1 MKPRSKRNRKRPRS
15 NAHGLKEDPIYET
28 IIRPLELDGKPIG
41 THKWLRLIKP
51 YPYTYST
58 FAKGRWEGRT
68 ILDVYSTEF
77 GSYPKSYYET
87 AIRQGR
93 ILVSDEKVSTSYIVK
108 GGDVLSHTVH
118 RHEPGVAVHSNI
130 EPHVKIIGGELYPSN
145 GSSYSPF
152 CEVHGMIFRIEL
164 NAPTVAFHIL

>member
-15 NAHGLKEDPIYET
+15 NVNGLKEDPIYET
-28 IIRPLELDGKPIG
+28 VVRELELDGKPIAG

-51 YPYTYST
+51 YPYTFST

-68 ILDVYSTEF
+68 IIDVYSTEF

-87 AIRQGR
+87 AISQGR
-93 ILVSDEKVSTSYIVK
+93 ILVSDKKVSTSYIVK

-118 RHEPGVAVHSNI
+118 RHEPGVAVQSNI
-130 EPHVKIIGGELYPSN
+130 EPYVKIIGGK
-145 GSSYSPF
+145 
-152 CEVHGMIFRIEL
+152 L
-164 NAPTVAFHIL
+164 NKSCDFTFSMFAKP